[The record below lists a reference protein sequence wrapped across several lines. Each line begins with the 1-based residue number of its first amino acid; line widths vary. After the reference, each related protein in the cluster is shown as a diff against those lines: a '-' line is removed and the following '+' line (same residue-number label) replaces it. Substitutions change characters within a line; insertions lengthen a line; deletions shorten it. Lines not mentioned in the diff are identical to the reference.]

1 MPLRLVLTG
10 QAHGPELADLLVLM
24 GPEKAQS
31 RQP

>member
-1 MPLRLVLTG
+1 VLTG